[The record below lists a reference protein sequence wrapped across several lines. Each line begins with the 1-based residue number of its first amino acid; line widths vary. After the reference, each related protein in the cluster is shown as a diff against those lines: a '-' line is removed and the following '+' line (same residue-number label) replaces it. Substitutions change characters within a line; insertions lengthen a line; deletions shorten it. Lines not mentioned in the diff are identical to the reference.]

1 MLIESETVLTAF
13 SALREEYQARLP
25 KGSSWYKA
33 ERALAVIVG
42 IELCTEKVKEI
53 ENEAAHDDMHQG

>member
-1 MLIESETVLTAF
+1 MLIDSETVLTAF

-42 IELCTEKVKEI
+42 IELCAKKVKEI